1 MWKQPLR
8 VWEAL
13 AHSMD
18 LWTGREG
25 GADIRLSWAGV
36 LASAQSSGDPQR
48 GVHPLVLTLPL

>member
-8 VWEAL
+8 VREAL

-18 LWTGREG
+18 PWIGREV

-36 LASAQSSGDPQR
+36 LASAQSSGDPQH
-48 GVHPLVLTLPL
+48 GVGPLVLTLLL